1 MSSKNSIEKND
12 SDNGI
17 NDVSASQSDV
27 IKEAQQDESKSKL
40 KDNVLKLREHRA
52 TESQRSSLTVSN
64 NEQVKSDKPVRRIK
78 QVYLDREGS
87 EEKKITSKVIRGD
100 VNYEKAIEAQTQK
113 ALDSEHDDEWLD
125 DYDTEIFNPEIHVER
140 LISREEF
147 LPHNVRKNTRIS
159 GLKIALIAVVLV
171 FSICMSSVV
180 GIALALWDT
189 NKKISDLTGIV
200 FGGVVHASTVD
211 GSESSALIFTDEKT
225 EDSSDLITTEEN
237 PEKAEASDEKQ
248 KEKAES
254 KKTEKK
260 AAQNK
265 KHESEADLSTADA
278 EINDQ
283 SKPEQ
288 KSVTEEDSVIEQIA
302 GIESYVKASQEDEL
316 VHMDNDMVAT
326 AIYADPNAN
335 YPLSFSTV
343 DESYFTDA
351 LFIGDSRMQGFGLWS
366 GLPATFYCA
375 TGFQLYRIDTTKVV
389 QTENGK
395 VPIFDALPYDAFTK
409 IYIKVGLNE
418 MGWGNEG
425 QFEELYA
432 SVIERLREREPRAII
447 YIHGLL
453 PVTAEKSANHATH
466 NNKNITARNES
477 LKEFAVTQKAYFVDA
492 GEALAGPDGCLPSE
506 MTGDGVHLKSQ
517 YMPIW
522 KDYLLQHAAVI
533 R

>member
-1 MSSKNSIEKND
+1 MEK
-12 SDNGI
+12 SDN
-17 NDVSASQSDV
+17 
-27 IKEAQQDESKSKL
+27 
-40 KDNVLKLREHRA
+40 
-52 TESQRSSLTVSN
+52 
-64 NEQVKSDKPVRRIK
+64 PVRMIK
-78 QVYLDREGS
+78 QVYLDREGG

-100 VNYEKAIEAQTQK
+100 VNYEKAIEEETQK
-113 ALDSEHDDEWLD
+113 ALDTEQDDEWLD

-147 LPHNVRKNTRIS
+147 LPHNIRKNSRIS

-171 FSICMSSVV
+171 LSMCMSSVV

-189 NKKISDLTGIV
+189 NRKISDLTGIV
-200 FGGVVHASTVD
+200 FGGVVHASTVS
-211 GSESSALIFTDEKT
+211 GSEDSALTFTDEIID
-225 EDSSDLITTEEN
+225 DSSAPTANEDKEDVTEE
-237 PEKAEASDEKQ
+237 SDEKQ
-248 KEKAES
+248 KELAKSES
-254 KKTEKK
+254 KQKNADKNKEPESEEGSLKTKTE
-260 AAQNK
+260 
-265 KHESEADLSTADA
+265 
-278 EINDQ
+278 
-283 SKPEQ
+283 
-288 KSVTEEDSVIEQIA
+288 VTEQSESKQDIVSEDDDGQIEQIA

-316 VHMDNDMVAT
+316 VHMDNNMVAT

-375 TGFQLYRIDTTKVV
+375 TGFQLYRIDSTKVV

-477 LKEFAVTQKAYFVDA
+477 LKEFAMAQKAYFVDA
-492 GEALAGPDGCLPSE
+492 GEALAGPDGCLPAE

-522 KDYLLQHAAVI
+522 KDYLMQHAAVI